1 MLATVLRGLVPGVP
15 YRAEVAAATGAG
27 VGARSAPISIR
38 IGECPRGGAATMS
51 GDLCGAGSQGW
62 LFGTA
67 GIPTHVLAAPPVE
80 QDVGRVGWGS
90 MAERMAAVVRR
101 PAFIAGVS
109 GALWLILAGFAA
121 WLYSRRRRRKELSHF
136 TGMDRSL
143 GPPSTANP
151 TLTQGFL
158 LQPPLPLRPR
168 VHPWVL

>member
-1 MLATVLRGLVPGVP
+1 MGP
-15 YRAEVAAATGAG
+15 
-27 VGARSAPISIR
+27 
-38 IGECPRGGAATMS
+38 
-51 GDLCGAGSQGW
+51 
-62 LFGTA
+62 
-67 GIPTHVLAAPPVE
+67 
-80 QDVGRVGWGS
+80 VGWGS

-136 TGMDRSL
+136 TGVDRSL
-143 GPPSTANP
+143 GPPSAARP